1 MNIQKKLYLA
11 TIAEDAHLLA
21 SHYNLGIEVNE
32 FCTAANMDLDFA
44 RWDAK
49 ARANMAGIKRFVFH
63 APFNEIHPSAIDPKA
78 RRLAM
83 DRLEQAYQLAAT
95 YGIRRMVVHSGFLP
109 DVYFPQWFFDRS
121 VEFWQE
127 FMADK
132 PADFELLIE
141 NQLEPEAEL
150 LPRLCERLRH
160 PRIRLC
166 LDTGHALY
174 RSKQDIFHW
183 ADCFAPYCD
192 HLHLHN
198 NDRVWDWHWCLDR
211 GAIPM
216 AKFLPYVL
224 KKMPSATITLEHLK
238 AADSIQWL
246 VQQGYLTEPDVS
258 PKNTEPQVHSIPPV
272 FDARS
277 EILILGSFPS
287 VKSREGQF
295 FYHHPQNRF
304 WRVLAAVLNEP
315 LPETIEEKRRLLLTH
330 HIALWD
336 VIASCRISGSSDS
349 SIRDVRPN
357 CLKPILETAHLKQ
370 VFLNGG
376 KAYTLY
382 HRYLSDKISLPAVKL
397 PSTSPANA
405 AWSMERLIDAWRQ
418 ITLPLTR

>member
-21 SHYNLGIEVNE
+21 RRHNLGIELNE
-32 FCTAANMDLDFA
+32 FCTAANMDLDFPH
-44 RWDAK
+44 WDTK
-49 ARANMAGIKRFVFH
+49 ARANMEGIKRLVFH

-78 RRLAM
+78 RQLSM
-83 DRLEQAYQLAAT
+83 ERLEQAYRLASS

-109 DVYFPQWFFDRS
+109 DVYFPQWFLDRS

-127 FMADK
+127 FIADK

-141 NQLEPEAEL
+141 NQLEQEAEL
-150 LPRLCERLRH
+150 LPQLCERLHH
-160 PRIRLC
+160 PQIHLC
-166 LDTGHALY
+166 MDSGHALY
-174 RSKQDIFHW
+174 RSEQNIFHW
-183 ADCFAPYCD
+183 ADCFAPYCR

-198 NDRVWDWHWCLDR
+198 NDRVWDWHWCLDH

-216 AKFLPYVL
+216 ADFLPYVL
-224 KKMPSATITLEHLK
+224 KKMPKATITLEHLQ
-238 AADSIQWL
+238 AADSIHWL
-246 VQQGYLTEPDVS
+246 TRQGYLTES
-258 PKNTEPQVHSIPPV
+258 PAPQGNSEPQIHSIPPV
-272 FDARS
+272 FDAHS

-304 WRVLAAVLNEP
+304 WRVLAAVLEEP
-315 LPETIEEKRRLLLTH
+315 LPQTIAEKRRLLLNH

-336 VIASCRISGSSDS
+336 VIASCQISGSSDS

-357 CLKPILETAHLKQ
+357 CLSPILETAPIKKI
-370 VFLNGG
+370 FLNGG
-376 KAYTLY
+376 KADTLY
-382 HRYLSDKISLPAVKL
+382 RRYLGDNIQLPAVKL

-405 AWSMERLIDAWRQ
+405 AWHLDQLIDAWRQ